1 MTRWRKI
8 VSQLPSIDS
17 YLTAIAFLALYTST
31 GAAPIDAVIS
41 DTTAA
46 NYLAQYGYLPPTNP
60 ENGAFL
66 SEEKLTAAIEEFQ
79 AFAGLNITGE
89 LNEETAKLM
98 ATPRCGVKDKVGP
111 AADGRSKRYALQGS
125 RWRTKNLTYKI
136 SKYPT
141 GLNKQEVDKEIAKAF
156 GVWSGETDLTFTRK
170 TGRENV
176 HIEIRFEVGEH
187 GDGDP
192 FDGPGGTLAH
202 AYFPVYGGDA
212 HFDDSERWT
221 IRSYRGTNLFQVAAH
236 EFGHSLG
243 LSHSDVKS
251 ALMAPFYRGYDPHFV
266 LDQDDT
272 DAIQALYG
280 EKTKHGPRGT
290 HGPSPPAEEDP
301 ELCKDPKIDAMFN
314 TKDGETIVFKG
325 KHYWKLTDNGVAS
338 GYPRRIDS
346 AWKEL
351 PSNIDAAFTYR
362 NGKTYFFKGTQY
374 WRYINTT
381 MDGDYPKEISDGFT
395 GIPDHIDA
403 ATVWTGNGKIYF
415 YKGAKFWRFDPAS
428 KPPVR
433 SNYPKLIQNW
443 QGIPNHINAAV
454 TYKGYTYFFQ
464 DNAYYRFNDR
474 TFRVDD
480 ANPAFPR
487 ATAYWWFGCKSANR
501 GTLGNDH
508 WPFAFGN
515 LDVAD
520 SDTHNDYDNLD
531 SVGDII
537 LDAGGTDELVTSPN
551 HGSADSGASENSL
564 TPSTRMSQLL
574 FGIATVI
581 IARFVIA
588 T

>member
-1 MTRWRKI
+1 MTKWSKI
-8 VSQLPSIDS
+8 ILQLPSIDG
-17 YLTAIAFLALYTST
+17 YLAAIAFLVLYASMGATS
-31 GAAPIDAVIS
+31 IDVIS
-41 DTTAA
+41 DTTVA
-46 NYLAQYGYLPPTNP
+46 NYLAKYGYLPPINP

-66 SEEKLTAAIEEFQ
+66 SEEKVKLAIEEFQ
-79 AFAGLNITGE
+79 AFAGINITGE
-89 LNEETAKLM
+89 MNEETAKLM

-156 GVWSGETDLTFTRK
+156 GVWSSATDLTFTRK
-170 TGRENV
+170 AGHDNV

-212 HFDDSERWT
+212 HFDDSERWS

-251 ALMAPFYRGYDPHFV
+251 ALMAPFYRGYDPSFV
-266 LDQDDT
+266 LDQDDI
-272 DAIQALYG
+272 DGIQALYG
-280 EKTKHGPRGT
+280 EKTKSSGHSTPRTPNVQT
-290 HGPSPPAEEDP
+290 HRPSPPSEEDP
-301 ELCKDPKIDAMFN
+301 ELCKDPKVDAMFN
-314 TKDGETIVFKG
+314 TKEGETVVFKG
-325 KHYWKLTDNGVAS
+325 KHYWKLTDTGVAS
-338 GYPRRIDS
+338 GYPRRINS
-346 AWKEL
+346 TWKEL

-374 WRYINTT
+374 WRYIDST

-415 YKGAKFWRFDPAS
+415 YKGAKFWRFDPSS

-433 SNYPKLIQNW
+433 SNYPKLLQNW

-474 TFRVDD
+474 TFKVDD

-487 ATAYWWFGCKSANR
+487 STAYWWFGCKSANR

-508 WPFAFGN
+508 WPFAFVNSVDVVDNDTFDDYGN
-515 LDVAD
+515 LESVD
-520 SDTHNDYDNLD
+520 DT
-531 SVGDII
+531 I
-537 LDAGGTDELVTSPN
+537 LDAEDNNVHTE
-551 HGSADSGASENSL
+551 
-564 TPSTRMSQLL
+564 
-574 FGIATVI
+574 FGKK
-581 IARFVIA
+581 
-588 T
+588 